1 MHLFTSMSLSN
12 YEKPQIK
19 EYKKGGEGMDKNLL
33 QGKYQYSLM
42 SYRFLEY
49 KCPLCRCSLMNLKE
63 PVTLQ

>member
-42 SYRFLEY
+42 TYRF
-49 KCPLCRCSLMNLKE
+49 
-63 PVTLQ
+63 